1 MRPSSSPS
9 DGPAGGPAGGA
20 AERPAER
27 VVHPEPAGA
36 GRAAGL
42 FDGVLAAGRAGAE
55 VRDEAWLRA
64 LIEVE
69 AALARAQ
76 ARTGRLPVE
85 TAEAVAAACAAVRP
99 DPGALGAAATESG
112 NPVVPL
118 VRLLREAV
126 GPAASHAVHAGA
138 TSQDILDSAAMLVAR
153 RALTAVL
160 ADLAAAARAA
170 AALAGTHRDTPVAA
184 RTLLQQALPTTFGL
198 VAAGWL
204 TALDEAAGSLA
215 HVRDHRLAV
224 QLGGAAGTLAALGET
239 AIATVA
245 AFAAELG
252 LAEPVLPWHTDRA
265 RIAELA
271 GALGLAAGVLGKV
284 AKDVLLYAQTE
295 VGEVGEEGSD
305 GRGGSS
311 AMPHKHNPVAA
322 VAAAASAAQA
332 PGLVSTLLA
341 VMPQEHQRAAGGWH
355 AEWRTLSALLSTVGS
370 AAYWVAD
377 CLGRLRVDA
386 GRMRAN
392 LDATGGALLAERVAG
407 ALRDRGEPSAAAIVR
422 AAVLAADLAVA
433 SADVSVVGDMVP
445 DQTAR
450 SPRTKGLAEALAA
463 EPRIGGRL
471 SRGEIE
477 ALLEP
482 AGYLGAAGTLV
493 DRALAAHEALD
504 PAGRGGVRR

>member
-1 MRPSSSPS
+1 MRPFSSPS
-9 DGPAGGPAGGA
+9 DGPGGLPAH
-20 AERPAER
+20 RP
-27 VVHPEPAGA
+27 
-36 GRAAGL
+36 AAGL
-42 FDGVLAAGRAGAE
+42 FDGVLAAGKAGAE

-64 LIEVE
+64 LLEVE

-85 TAEAVAAACAAVRP
+85 AAEAVAAACAAARP
-99 DPGALGAAATESG
+99 DPGLLGAAAAESG

-126 GPAASHAVHAGA
+126 GPAAAHAVHAGA
-138 TSQDILDSAAMLVAR
+138 TSQDILDSAAMLVAG
-153 RALTAVL
+153 RALAAALT
-160 ADLAAAARAA
+160 DLAAAARAA
-170 AALAGTHRDTPVAA
+170 AALAGAHRDTPVAA

-204 TALDEAAGSLA
+204 SALDEAAGALS
-215 HVRDHRLAV
+215 HVREHRLAA
-224 QLGGAAGTLAALGET
+224 QLGGAAGTLAAFGEEAT
-239 AIATVA
+239 ATVA

-252 LAEPVLPWHTDRA
+252 LAEPLLPWHTDRV

-271 GALGLAAGVLGKV
+271 GALGLAAGVLGKI

-295 VGEVGEEGSD
+295 VGEVGETGPG

-311 AMPHKHNPVAA
+311 ALPHKHNPVAA
-322 VAAAASAAQA
+322 VAAAACAAQA

-377 CLGRLRVDA
+377 CLGRLRVDT

-392 LDATGGALLAERVAG
+392 LDATGGALLAERVA
-407 ALRDRGEPSAAAIVR
+407 AVLRERGEPDGSAIVR
-422 AAVLAADLAVA
+422 TVLAAAGSGRTVA
-433 SADVSVVGDMVP
+433 G
-445 DQTAR
+445 
-450 SPRTKGLAEALAA
+450 ALAA
-463 EPRIGGRL
+463 EPRVAGALAAEPRVAGALAAEPRVAARL
-471 SRGEIE
+471 TLAEIE
-477 ALLEP
+477 ALLDP
-482 AGYLGAAGTLV
+482 AGYLGAAGALV
-493 DRALAAHEALD
+493 DRALAAHEAHD
-504 PAGRGGVRR
+504 RGGVRR